1 MKLNPKYIQAAADA
15 AIPLMGFFLW
25 EWSLYFILLFY
36 LLDLFASE
44 IIAHLSA
51 RKIREYSGQKKRDMK
66 QPMISLAL
74 FVLTLFMMH
83 VFVAAAV
90 PRIDFKKE
98 ALAFWSYEDMGI
110 AQGYVLIPLI
120 LFVAIQRYRMEFLM
134 RGKFRTIQGSSF
146 WQQHFRMYFMLIGG
160 VGLVL
165 GLALL
170 IVIPELVYVLAAVVS
185 TTAYTLYFKPD

>member
-1 MKLNPKYIQAAADA
+1 MKLNPKYIQASADA
-15 AIPLMGFFLW
+15 AIPLIGFFLW

-44 IIAHLSA
+44 IIAHLSV
-51 RKIREYSGQKKRDMK
+51 RKIREYSGQKKPDVK
-66 QPMISLAL
+66 HSMISLAL
-74 FVLTLFMMH
+74 FVLTLFVVH

-90 PRIDFKKE
+90 PGIDFKKE
-98 ALAFWSYEDMGI
+98 AIAFWSYEDMGI
-110 AQGYVLIPLI
+110 AQGYVLIPLV

-146 WQQHFRMYFMLIGG
+146 WQQHFRMYFMLIGS
-160 VGLVL
+160 VGLAL

-170 IVIPELVYVLAAVVS
+170 VAIPELAYVLAAVVF

>member
-1 MKLNPKYIQAAADA
+1 MKLNPKYIQVAADA

-51 RKIREYSGQKKRDMK
+51 RKIRAYNGQKKLDVK
-66 QPMISLAL
+66 QSMISLVL
-74 FVLTLFMMH
+74 FVVTLFVVH

-90 PRIDFKKE
+90 PGIDFKKE

-134 RGKFRTIQGSSF
+134 RGKFRILQASNF
-146 WQQHFRMYFMLIGG
+146 WQQHFRMYFILIGG
-160 VGLVL
+160 VGLSL

-170 IVIPELVYVLAAVVS
+170 VAIPELAFVLAAVVF
-185 TTAYTLYFKPD
+185 TTAYAIYFKPD

>member
-1 MKLNPKYIQAAADA
+1 MKLNPKVIQAAADA
-15 AIPLMGFFLW
+15 VIPLMGFFLW
-25 EWSLYFILLFY
+25 EWNIYFILLFY
-36 LLDLFASE
+36 LLDLFATE

-51 RKIREYSGQKKRDMK
+51 RKVREYRGQQHLNIK
-66 QPMISLAL
+66 QPLISVAL
-74 FVLTLFMMH
+74 FIVSLFLVH

-90 PRIDFKKE
+90 PGIDFRNE

-134 RGKFRTIQGSSF
+134 RGRFRTIQPSIF
-146 WQQHFRMYFMLIGG
+146 WAQHYRMYFMLIGG
-160 VGLVL
+160 IGLAL

-170 IVIPELVYVLAAVVS
+170 VAIPELVYVLVAVVS
-185 TTAYTLYFKPD
+185 TTTYTLYFKPD

>member
-1 MKLNPKYIQAAADA
+1 MAADA

-51 RKIREYSGQKKRDMK
+51 RKIRAYNGQKKLDVK
-66 QPMISLAL
+66 QSMISLVL
-74 FVLTLFMMH
+74 FVVTLFVVH

-90 PRIDFKKE
+90 PGIDFKKE
-98 ALAFWSYEDMGI
+98 AIAFWSYEDMGI

-134 RGKFRTIQGSSF
+134 RGKFRILQASNF
-146 WQQHFRMYFMLIGG
+146 WQQHFRMYFILIGG
-160 VGLVL
+160 VGLSL

-170 IVIPELVYVLAAVVS
+170 VAIPELAFVLAAVVF
-185 TTAYTLYFKPD
+185 TTAYAIYFKPD

>member
-51 RKIREYSGQKKRDMK
+51 RKIRAYNGQKKLDVK
-66 QPMISLAL
+66 QSMISLVL
-74 FVLTLFMMH
+74 FVVTLFVVH

-90 PRIDFKKE
+90 PGIDFKKE

-134 RGKFRTIQGSSF
+134 RGKFRILQASNF
-146 WQQHFRMYFMLIGG
+146 WQKHFRMYFILIGG
-160 VGLVL
+160 VGLSL

-170 IVIPELVYVLAAVVS
+170 VAIPELAFVLAAVVF
-185 TTAYTLYFKPD
+185 TTAYTLYIKPD